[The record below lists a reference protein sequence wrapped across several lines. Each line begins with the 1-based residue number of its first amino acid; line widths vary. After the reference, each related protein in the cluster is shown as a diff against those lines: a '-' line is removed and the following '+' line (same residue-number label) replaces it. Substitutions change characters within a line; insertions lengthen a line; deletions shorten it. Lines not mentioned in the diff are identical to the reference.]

1 MMKFFVPRRD
11 LNPALFC
18 FQAIA
23 LVDIVKK
30 FNWTYVST
38 IASEGSYGEFTKII
52 IRLRNVSFSLKQR
65 NKLVATRIS
74 WRVSE
79 GSYQDANIMRFYL
92 QSNGPSP

>member
-11 LNPALFC
+11 LNPVLFC

-38 IASEGSYGEFTKII
+38 IASEGSYGEFGKIT
-52 IRLRNVSFSLKQR
+52 IRLRNLGISQFK
-65 NKLVATRIS
+65 ATK
-74 WRVSE
+74 
-79 GSYQDANIMRFYL
+79 
-92 QSNGPSP
+92 